1 MLRVRGQIMFCLLV
15 SRGSVQV
22 SEWYLLSGV
31 PNQVLNRPSSGLKDA
46 CNRTRQNHT
55 QPEGHFDIRSA
66 GSLTL
71 TFEPAAPKV
80 LEISPDP
87 RWESQAAVWGKLEE
101 QYQSSPQ
108 GKALGSKP
116 TAGRCKTQKAGS
128 KVWLVVLVMEVGFPR
143 QICLRLRCI
152 ATIFT
157 QIRGTEYFLTKKNHV

>member
-1 MLRVRGQIMFCLLV
+1 MNISQKTIYFGSLWMNGHVVTDGSELEAQIMFCLLV

-80 LEISPDP
+80 FGISPIH
-87 RWESQAAVWGKLEE
+87 
-101 QYQSSPQ
+101 
-108 GKALGSKP
+108 
-116 TAGRCKTQKAGS
+116 AG
-128 KVWLVVLVMEVGFPR
+128 
-143 QICLRLRCI
+143 
-152 ATIFT
+152 
-157 QIRGTEYFLTKKNHV
+157 NHRRRFGEN